1 MKKEWMTA
9 LQSAAG
15 LLGLRRAIG
24 VCLLATLAAC
34 GGSPAE
40 VPTAGGVTY
49 VKNFGMPGADHL
61 VTASAA
67 LPDGGLALLGMVEV
81 AGDSATGTA
90 GSTRLAVS
98 RIDPQGNLLWSQTY
112 GSEPFIDRLAVRTM
126 LDVAPAGD
134 GGVFVAGQSA
144 AGPVVAKYDVAGNLV
159 NTQLYGSARG
169 TPGDVLAEIR
179 AMAAAP
185 TGGYVIGGR
194 KLRDA
199 EGVLRNH
206 AWLQYAGTDGTPAQQ
221 SNDFDGLIHDSPQYT
236 TSTFN
241 YEAINDL
248 VISRDARRPDLAS
261 DPSIFIGVTGS
272 RHEGRLMADDVQTSG
287 VWVAEYALGRDSSSG
302 EVPPAN
308 EFQPTFSSTTA
319 TVDQNGSGQ
328 AIAAIAPDTY
338 LAVGGR
344 SAPSGLDGGAPFAR
358 QVARGLSTSG
368 DELWSERLGVR
379 QGSYSAVIADQRVAG
394 DAVAIIS
401 YSESAPERE
410 LAFLRLA
417 GSGSG
422 FDRLSTLR
430 LDDASYMPMHDDPSQ
445 SLAARHGI
453 GALTVW
459 ALAQMADGQFAIGG
473 AALSTANGRWKAWVG
488 LLDHG
493 THRVR
498 SSRWLDDA
506 RCDQFAV
513 TRLRNHGDGGLLAV
527 APTCL
532 YKLDSAANVQS
543 VLPAAGLVPTTTA
556 RARAIRALPD
566 GGFLVGAVVQG
577 GSWLLK
583 LDEAG
588 AIRWQRR
595 LPGVNLTDLELAG
608 DNLPGSADTG
618 FVVAAWGPEAAGQI
632 LTRFDP
638 DANVLWQRSYS
649 GLAVEHVRRMADGG
663 FVMASDGRITRVDA
677 NGQPVWVRTLNA
689 SINDLRSTR
698 DGGFVLAG
706 RELTRLDAAGAV
718 RWHVRP
724 EPDRAADGGRPLW
737 HAVRETADG
746 GFVAVGDMQRPGQS
760 YCYPSAGGN
769 RSLRGRELALEGGDE
784 RRLYCLD
791 TVVVS
796 LAADGSLRAS
806 KRFGTGSDDGGT
818 SSIHIAPDNG
828 LLITTT
834 TDGYDF
840 PHVSAFVLRLS
851 ADLDVAAGCPAG
863 LDEVVTMRSV
873 ETTATSTAAALPV
886 PVPGTQAV
894 EETAFESTSVTAQ
907 MVTARSCSAVS
918 NSPVLSITATGAGLV
933 SSTPAG
939 LACGNDGAPRTACAQ
954 AWASGTVVTLA
965 AAAQPQASFV
975 GWGGACAAFGSA
987 SAASITLRSDLTC
1000 SAAFSVTSANPP
1012 PMAAFFVTT
1021 PTPTAGAAVNFDASA
1036 SSDDTG
1042 IVEYAWDFEDDGT
1055 FDVVG
1060 TPADAKA
1067 AVNVYANPGS
1077 YRVRLRVTDGAGGT
1091 AQAVQTLTVAPAGV
1105 PGGVVLTLVVDGIS
1119 FHGVVGLTPE
1129 RFACIAGS
1137 TCTYADY
1144 PVGTRVMLEATPY
1157 SGSTFGGWTGCDS
1170 VEGRVCWV
1178 DMTGSRTVTARING

>member
-1 MKKEWMTA
+1 MNLTPLPIA
-9 LQSAAG
+9 CRAA
-15 LLGLRRAIG
+15 AA
-24 VCLLATLAAC
+24 CLLAALAAC

-40 VPTAGGVTY
+40 VPAAGGVTY

-61 VTASAA
+61 VVASAA
-67 LPDGGLALLGMVEV
+67 TPDGGLALLGMVEV
-81 AGDSATGTA
+81 AGDSVAATA

-126 LDVAPAGD
+126 LDAAPAGD
-134 GGVFVAGQSA
+134 GGVFVAGHSA
-144 AGPVVAKYDVAGNLV
+144 AGPVVAKYDAAWHLV
-159 NTQLYGSARG
+159 NTQLYGSAPG
-169 TPGDVLAEIR
+169 SPGDVLAEIR

-199 EGVLRNH
+199 EGVLRDH
-206 AWLQYAGTDGTPAQQ
+206 AWLQYAGPEGTPAQQ
-221 SNDFDGLIHDSPQYT
+221 SNDFDGLIHDIPQYT

-241 YEAINDL
+241 YEAIDDL
-248 VISRDARRPDLAS
+248 VIGPDARRPDLAS
-261 DPSIFIGVTGS
+261 GPAIVIGVTGW
-272 RHEGRLMADDVQTSG
+272 RHEGRLMADDGMDSS
-287 VWVAEYALGRDSSSG
+287 VWVAEYGLDRDPSSG
-302 EVPPAN
+302 EIPPAN
-308 EFQPTFSSTTA
+308 DIQPLFSATTA
-319 TVDQNGSGQ
+319 VALSQDGSGT
-328 AIAAIAPDTY
+328 AIAAIGPDTY
-338 LAVGGR
+338 LAVGSR
-344 SAPSGLDGGAPFAR
+344 TEAFGLGGPAPFAM
-358 QVARGLSTSG
+358 QVSRGQMTSG
-368 DELWSERLGVR
+368 DELWSERLGAR
-379 QGSYSAVIADQRVAG
+379 QGGYSAVIADQRVAG
-394 DAVAIIS
+394 DAAAIIS
-401 YSESAPERE
+401 YNYADPRRE

-417 GSGSG
+417 ASGSG

-430 LDDASYMPMHDDPSQ
+430 LDDASHMPMHDDPSQ

-453 GALTVW
+453 GALTIL

-473 AALSTANGRWKAWVG
+473 AALSTASGRWKAWVG
-488 LLDHG
+488 LLDHD

-513 TRLRNHGDGGLLAV
+513 ARLRNHGDGGLLAV

-532 YKLDSAANVQS
+532 YKLDNAANVQS

-566 GGFLVGAVVQG
+566 GGFLVGAVVQD

-595 LPGVNLTDLELAG
+595 LPGVDLTDLELAG

-618 FVVAAWGPEAAGQI
+618 FVVAAWGPVAAGQI
-632 LTRFDP
+632 LTRFDA
-638 DANVLWQRSYS
+638 DANVLWQRSYG

-663 FVMASDGRITRVDA
+663 FALASDGRITRVDA

-689 SINDLRSTR
+689 SINDLRPTR

-706 RELTRLDAAGAV
+706 RELTRLDPAGAV
-718 RWHVRP
+718 RWQVRP
-724 EPDRAADGGRPLW
+724 EPDRAADGGSPRW

-769 RSLRGRELALEGGDE
+769 RSVRGSALATVEGGDE
-784 RRLYCLD
+784 RRLFCLD

-840 PHVSAFVLRLS
+840 PLVSAFVLRLS
-851 ADLDVAAGCPAG
+851 ANLDVAAGCPAG

-873 ETTATSTAAALPV
+873 DTTATSTAAALPV

-894 EETAFESTSVTAQ
+894 EATAFEATSVTAQ
-907 MVTARSCSAVS
+907 MVTARSCSGIS
-918 NSPVLSITATGAGLV
+918 NSPVLSLTATGAGLV

-939 LACGNDGAPRTACAQ
+939 LACGNDGAARTACAQ

-965 AAAQPQASFV
+965 AVAQPSASFV

-1000 SAAFSVTSANPP
+1000 SAAFSVSSANPP
-1012 PMAAFFVTT
+1012 PLAAFFVTT

-1036 SSDDTG
+1036 SSDDSG
-1042 IVEYAWDFEDDGT
+1042 IVEYAWDFEDDGS

-1060 TPADAKA
+1060 VPADAKA
-1067 AVNVYANPGS
+1067 TMNVYANPGS
-1077 YRVRLRVTDGAGGT
+1077 YRVRLRVIDGAGGT
-1091 AQAVQTLTVAPAGV
+1091 AQAIQTLTVAPAGV

-1129 RFACIAGS
+1129 RFACIAGD

-1144 PVGTRVMLEATPY
+1144 PAGTRVMLEATPY

-1170 VEGRVCWV
+1170 MEGTVCWV
-1178 DMTGSRTVTARING
+1178 DMTGSRTVTAKIDG